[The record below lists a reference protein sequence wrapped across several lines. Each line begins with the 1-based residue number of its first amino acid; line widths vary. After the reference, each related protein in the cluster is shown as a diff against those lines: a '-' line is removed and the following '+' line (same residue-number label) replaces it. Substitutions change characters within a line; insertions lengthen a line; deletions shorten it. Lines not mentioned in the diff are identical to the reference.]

1 VQLCLLS
8 NIPTIQCLLLELRQ
22 DLSYYWRCSACMFGT
37 EAVPETTLA
46 LWVKKK
52 SFANRELKLGVFVQR
67 LAKRVATTYLEWRS
81 RH

>member
-1 VQLCLLS
+1 
-8 NIPTIQCLLLELRQ
+8 
-22 DLSYYWRCSACMFGT
+22 MFGT